1 MLCLQ
6 YRMRSEDQYTMKTAG
21 TTIQRALITGGSRGI
36 GFHIAKK
43 LSENGIDICIAGR
56 DSTTLALAQELFLQ
70 EPTCGRVH
78 TVQIDLE
85 KPEAP
90 EQLISEA
97 GAKLGGLDLLV
108 NNAGISLNASL
119 EHTSMEAWD
128 RIMHI
133 NARSP
138 YFLCQK
144 ALPWLRKSKVPT
156 IVQIASVVGSAGYE
170 EQSAYAASKHALLGW
185 TKAFAKEVQQEDI
198 RVYTLSPGGVATD
211 MISSIRPD
219 IDQEDLIDPEEISD
233 LVWYILTHRGSAMID
248 QFTLRRAN
256 KTAWS

>member
-1 MLCLQ
+1 MH
-6 YRMRSEDQYTMKTAG
+6 TKT
-21 TTIQRALITGGSRGI
+21 TDIKRALITGGSRGI

-43 LSENGIDICIAGR
+43 LSGHGIDVCIAGR
-56 DSTTLALAQELFLQ
+56 DSTTLAKAQQLLQ
-70 EPTCGRVH
+70 QTSTCEKIH

-85 KPEAP
+85 KADAP
-90 EQLISEA
+90 EKLIRAAVE
-97 GAKLGGLDLLV
+97 KLGSLDLLI
-108 NNAGISLNASL
+108 NNAGISLTSSL

-144 ALPWLRKSKVPT
+144 ALPWLRLSKVPT
-156 IVQIASVVGSAGYE
+156 IIQIASVVGHFGYE

-185 TKAFAKEVQQEDI
+185 TKAFAKEVQHEDI

-211 MISSIRPD
+211 MIRSVRPD
-219 IDQEDLIDPEEISD
+219 IDEADLIDPEEISD

-248 QFTLRRAN
+248 QLTIRRAN
-256 KTAWS
+256 KTAWL